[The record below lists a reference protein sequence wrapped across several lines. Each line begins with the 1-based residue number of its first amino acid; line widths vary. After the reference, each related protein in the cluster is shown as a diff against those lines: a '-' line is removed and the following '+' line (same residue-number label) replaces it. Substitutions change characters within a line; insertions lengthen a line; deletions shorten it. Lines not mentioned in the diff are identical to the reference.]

1 MGDSSKTTM
10 KFFVLFALSGAAVAS
25 PSTRNDDEAAA
36 AALACTAGT
45 SLGENLATAFSTCF
59 GDNSIATMSKVVKK
73 MKMRKRSADEQCYSF
88 DQNMEWVKDEYAD
101 DACVLMTLGWMNENF
116 DFNEDA
122 IMADVA
128 SLDPV
133 VTGPLS
139 EGHEDCVAEVMDYI
153 EDHECAS
160 TYSEEEQN
168 ALLDYAEKIAK
179 YECFLHLF
187 EQGCM
192 DFLEPAAG
200 RAQK

>member
-10 KFFVLFALSGAAVAS
+10 KFFVLFALAGAAVAS

-45 SLGENLATAFSTCF
+45 SLGENLGTAFATCF
-59 GDNSIATMSKVVKK
+59 GDNSIATGRKVVKK
-73 MKMRKRSADEQCYSF
+73 MQMRNDEQCYSF
-88 DQNMEWVKDEYAD
+88 EEIMEWVENNYAD

-122 IMADVA
+122 IMSDVA

-133 VTGPLS
+133 VTGPLFD
-139 EGHEDCVAEVMDYI
+139 GHEDCVAEVMGDV
-153 EDHECAS
+153 ENHECAS
-160 TYSEEEQN
+160 TFSEDEQN
-168 ALLDYAEKIAK
+168 ALLETAEKIAT

-192 DFLEPAAG
+192 DFLGSAAG
-200 RAQK
+200 K